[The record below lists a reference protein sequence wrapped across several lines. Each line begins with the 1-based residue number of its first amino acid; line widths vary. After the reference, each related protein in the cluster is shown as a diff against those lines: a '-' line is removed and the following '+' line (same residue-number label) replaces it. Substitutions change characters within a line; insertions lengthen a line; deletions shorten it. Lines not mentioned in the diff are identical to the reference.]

1 MFKYLCVAATVIA
14 LFAASFVAA
23 QPIPV
28 RGVIEGF
35 YGQPW
40 SHAQR
45 VNFFRFC
52 KQHSLNAYIYAP
64 KDDPYHRAKW
74 REHYPSDQLNH
85 LRDLISAANQ
95 NGVTFIFAVS
105 PGLDINYSALDVN
118 TMITKLNSVYDLGC
132 RQFAIF
138 FDDIDDKNAIAQAN
152 FLNRINRFFV
162 SKHFDVKPLITVPT
176 EYFRLDMTNDDG
188 SLKPYTREFSA
199 ALDDNILVLYTGD
212 GVVCPNITDDQFNS
226 VNRIYNRKVG
236 VWWNYPVND
245 YMPQKLALGP
255 VEPFPD
261 DMPAVFFNPMSAYEL
276 SKISLATAAD
286 FALQP
291 ENYDPQISWNNAIE
305 QLFGNQAS
313 GMKVFAQHSQHMQN
327 SWANCG
333 RDDAPELRAEFDRL
347 LNGENRSKAVNN
359 ILFNHIN
366 AVRALK
372 ENLPQ
377 NILVE
382 CQPQLD
388 QLERILQADV
398 IAVHLLQSNSLQLKS
413 LLKEKLAEIDQQS
426 DKALISET
434 CAYQFI
440 IDVLQR

>member
-85 LRDLISAANQ
+85 LRDLINAANQ

-118 TMITKLNSVYDLGC
+118 AMLSKLNSVYDLGC

-162 SKHFDVKPLITVPT
+162 AKHFDVKPLITVPT

-188 SLKPYTREFSA
+188 SLKPYTREFRA
-199 ALDDNILVLYTGD
+199 ALDDDILVLYTGD
-212 GVVCPNITDDQFNS
+212 GVVCPNITDDQFKS
-226 VNRIYNRKVG
+226 VNRIYGRELG
-236 VWWNYPVND
+236 VWFNYPVND
-245 YMPQKLALGP
+245 FMPQKLALGP
-255 VEPFPD
+255 VPALPHN
-261 DMPAVFFNPMSAYEL
+261 MPAVFFNPMSAYEL

-291 ENYDPQISWNNAIE
+291 EHYEPQISWNNAID

-313 GMKVFAQHSQHMQN
+313 NMKIFAQHSQHMQN

-347 LNGENRSKAVNN
+347 LKGEDRFQAVNS
-359 ILFNHIN
+359 ILSSHIN
-366 AVRALK
+366 AIKALK
-372 ENLPQ
+372 DNLPE
-377 NILVE
+377 NVLLE
-382 CQPQLD
+382 CQSQLD
-388 QLERILQADV
+388 QLENILYADLS
-398 IAVHLLQSNSLQLKS
+398 AVQFLQSNDPQSKT
-413 LLKEKLAEIDQQS
+413 LLKEKLAAINQQS
-426 DKALISET
+426 DKALISEL

-440 IDVLQR
+440 VDVLQR